1 MKTLVFMQ
9 LWATQLVQ
17 KKILQKYVV
26 HFKILKFITPHYI
39 SQDCAKIYFRASQ
52 YTIITIVLL
61 LYILASHIGLTPPWK
76 QFFPLYVAP
85 DELNQETGP
94 SHLFS
99 SS

>member
-1 MKTLVFMQ
+1 MQ
-9 LWATQLVQ
+9 LWATTQLVQ
-17 KKILQKYVV
+17 KKSS
-26 HFKILKFITPHYI
+26 KICCPFQNIQIQTPCYI
-39 SQDCAKIYFRASQ
+39 SQDCTKIYFRASQ